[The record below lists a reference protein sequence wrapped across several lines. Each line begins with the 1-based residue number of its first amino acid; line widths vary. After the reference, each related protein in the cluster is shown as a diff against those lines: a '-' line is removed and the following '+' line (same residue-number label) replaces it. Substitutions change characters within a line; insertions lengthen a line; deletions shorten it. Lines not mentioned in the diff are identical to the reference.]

1 MIKQSELEVQVTV
14 QVVQVTALTTGVNML
29 NVYVAM
35 SVDFTLAKQ
44 LLADWQSI

>member
-14 QVVQVTALTTGVNML
+14 QVVQLTALTTGVNML

-35 SVDFTLAKQ
+35 SVDFTFAKQ
-44 LLADWQSI
+44 LPADWQSI